1 MKKLASAL
9 SVLVLLATMTLGFSS
24 CQQQNQPSQP
34 TQTDP
39 TKTED
44 PTQTEEPTIVGEWK
58 VLFQDMGDGEIYPGQ
73 GMTFIFSKDNTIILS
88 FADGIQK
95 GTYTLVGKSL
105 IIDWGDGPTKATI
118 KELTKNSL
126 IFRAEMGGGEYIE
139 FTCQR
144 ITEDPT
150 QTEEASIVGEWKV
163 LYMNLD
169 GDQYPGQGMSFTFLE
184 NGTFLLSMEDGLYKG
199 SYTLAG
205 KNLIMETEGEGGIG
219 KFTIKEL
226 TKDSLVLISGDG
238 SIEYVCKRVS

>member
-1 MKKLASAL
+1 MGYKRATETMKKLASAL
-9 SVLVLLATMTLGFSS
+9 SVLALLATMTFGFSS
-24 CQQQNQPSQP
+24 CQQQNQPEQP
-34 TQTDP
+34 KSGETTQTDP
-39 TKTED
+39 TKTE
-44 PTQTEEPTIVGEWK
+44 EP
-58 VLFQDMGDGEIYPGQ
+58 
-73 GMTFIFSKDNTIILS
+73 
-88 FADGIQK
+88 
-95 GTYTLVGKSL
+95 SL
-105 IIDWGDGPTKATI
+105 
-118 KELTKNSL
+118 
-126 IFRAEMGGGEYIE
+126 
-139 FTCQR
+139 
-144 ITEDPT
+144 
-150 QTEEASIVGEWKV
+150 VGEWKV